1 MAKGLGKPE
10 EEAGTFFVVVTGEIR
25 AAGGIVW
32 RTGEN
37 GVVEVALVH
46 RPKYDDWTLPKGK
59 PHSGETEEETAA
71 REVEEE
77 TGFRCVLERPV
88 GRIHYVDRRG
98 RPKTVRYWLMR
109 PIAGSFVPTE
119 EVDELRWL
127 PLDKAERKLT
137 YEHDRSLMQRFA
149 HPAASVQP
157 GVGRTSPDGVP
168 VYLVRHAKAGN
179 RGEWT
184 KPDHLR
190 PLSDSGKEQAERL
203 VAILE
208 GSPVERIVSSPHV
221 RCVQTLGPLASARGL
236 TVEESE
242 DLAEGAGP
250 ARALAL
256 LSEVSREPT
265 VLCSHGDVI
274 QEVLQHLSA
283 EGLEVP
289 HPPPL
294 RKGSTW
300 VLESEG
306 DGFVGAKYIPPP

>member
-1 MAKGLGKPE
+1 MTDE
-10 EEAGTFFVVVTGEIR
+10 VR

-32 RTGEN
+32 RTGVN
-37 GVVEVALVH
+37 GIIEIALVH

-59 PHSGETEEETAA
+59 PHPGETEEETAV
-71 REVEEE
+71 REVKEE
-77 TGFRCVLERPV
+77 TGLRCVLERPI

-109 PIAGSFVPTE
+109 PISGSFSPSD

-127 PLDKAERKLT
+127 PLEGADAILS
-137 YEHDRSLMQRFA
+137 YEHDRWLLQRFA
-149 HPAASVQP
+149 HPATSLRP
-157 GVGRTSPDGVP
+157 GLGRGSLEAVP

-190 PLSDSGKEQAERL
+190 PLSENGKQQAEQL
-203 VAILE
+203 VAVLD
-208 GSPVERIVSSPHV
+208 GSPIERIISSPHV
-221 RCVQTLGPLASARGL
+221 RCVQTLEPLASERGVTL
-236 TVEESE
+236 EKSE

-256 LSEVSREPT
+256 LSEVSGNPA

-283 EGLEVP
+283 EGLELP
-289 HPPPL
+289 DPPPL

-300 VLESEG
+300 VLETDG
-306 DGFVGAKYIPPP
+306 DGFVGARYLPPP

>member
-1 MAKGLGKPE
+1 MVM
-10 EEAGTFFVVVTGEIR
+10 TSEIR

-32 RTGEN
+32 QRGEN
-37 GVVEVALVH
+37 GVLEIALVH

-59 PHSGETEEETAA
+59 PHPGETEVETAV
-71 REVEEE
+71 REVKEE
-77 TGFRCVLERPV
+77 TGLRCVLERPI

-109 PIAGSFVPTE
+109 PISGSFTPSD

-127 PLDKAERKLT
+127 SLDQAEAILS
-137 YEHDRSLMQRFA
+137 YEHDRWLLQRFA
-149 HPAASVQP
+149 HPATSMHP
-157 GVGRTSPDGVP
+157 GLGRSSLGSVP

-190 PLSDSGKEQAERL
+190 PLSENGKQQAEQL
-203 VAILE
+203 VAMLD
-208 GSPVERIVSSPHV
+208 GSPIERLVSSPHV
-221 RCVQTLGPLASARGL
+221 RCVQTLEPLASERGL
-236 TVEESE
+236 TLEESE

-256 LSEVSREPT
+256 LSEVSEKPT

-274 QEVLQHLSA
+274 EEVLQHLSA

-300 VLESEG
+300 VLETEG
-306 DGFVGAKYIPPP
+306 DGFVGARYLPPP

>member
-1 MAKGLGKPE
+1 MVM
-10 EEAGTFFVVVTGEIR
+10 TSEIR

-37 GVVEVALVH
+37 GVVEIALVH

-59 PHSGETEEETAA
+59 PHPGETEEETAA
-71 REVEEE
+71 REVKEE
-77 TGFRCVLERPV
+77 TGLRCVLERPI

-109 PIAGSFVPTE
+109 PISGSFTPSD

-127 PLDKAERKLT
+127 SLDQAEAIFS
-137 YEHDRSLMQRFA
+137 YAHDRWLLQRFA
-149 HPAASVQP
+149 HLATSMHP
-157 GVGRTSPDGVP
+157 GLGRSSLGSVP

-179 RGEWT
+179 RGEWA

-190 PLSDSGKEQAERL
+190 PLSENGKQQAEQL
-203 VAILE
+203 VAMLD
-208 GSPVERIVSSPHV
+208 GSPIERLISSPHV
-221 RCVQTLGPLASARGL
+221 RCVQTLEPLASERGL
-236 TVEESE
+236 TLEESE

-256 LSEVSREPT
+256 LSKVSEKPT

-274 QEVLQHLSA
+274 EEVLQHLSA
-283 EGLEVP
+283 EGLELP
-289 HPPPL
+289 DPPPL

-300 VLESEG
+300 VLETEG
-306 DGFVGAKYIPPP
+306 DGFVGARYLPPP

>member
-1 MAKGLGKPE
+1 MVM
-10 EEAGTFFVVVTGEIR
+10 TSEIR

-32 RTGEN
+32 QTGEN
-37 GVVEVALVH
+37 GVLEIALVH

-59 PHSGETEEETAA
+59 PHPGETEEETAV
-71 REVEEE
+71 REVKEE
-77 TGFRCVLERPV
+77 TGLRCVLERPI
-88 GRIHYVDRRG
+88 GRIHYMDRRG
-98 RPKTVRYWLMR
+98 RPKTVRFWLMR
-109 PIAGSFVPTE
+109 PISGSFTPSD

-127 PLDKAERKLT
+127 SLDQAETILS
-137 YEHDRSLMQRFA
+137 YEHDRWLLQRFA
-149 HPAASVQP
+149 HLATSMHP
-157 GVGRTSPDGVP
+157 GLGHSSLGSVP

-190 PLSDSGKEQAERL
+190 PLSENGKQQAEQL
-203 VAILE
+203 VAMLD
-208 GSPVERIVSSPHV
+208 GSPIERLISSPHV
-221 RCVQTLGPLASARGL
+221 RCVQTLEPLASERGL
-236 TVEESE
+236 TLEESE

-256 LSEVSREPT
+256 LSEVSEKPT

-274 QEVLQHLSA
+274 EEVLQHLSA
-283 EGLEVP
+283 EGLELP

-300 VLESEG
+300 VLETEG
-306 DGFVGAKYIPPP
+306 DGFVGARYLPPP

>member
-1 MAKGLGKPE
+1 MVM
-10 EEAGTFFVVVTGEIR
+10 TSEIR

-32 RTGEN
+32 QRGQN
-37 GVVEVALVH
+37 GVLEIALVH

-59 PHSGETEEETAA
+59 PHPGETEEETAV
-71 REVEEE
+71 REVKEE
-77 TGFRCVLERPV
+77 TGLRCVLERPI
-88 GRIHYVDRRG
+88 GRIRYVDRRG

-109 PIAGSFVPTE
+109 PISGSFTPSD

-127 PLDKAERKLT
+127 SLDQSEAILS
-137 YEHDRSLMQRFA
+137 YEHDRWLLQRFA
-149 HPAASVQP
+149 HPATSMHP
-157 GVGRTSPDGVP
+157 GLGRSSLGSVP

-190 PLSDSGKEQAERL
+190 PLSENGKQQAEQL
-203 VAILE
+203 VAMLD
-208 GSPVERIVSSPHV
+208 GSPIERLISSPHV
-221 RCVQTLGPLASARGL
+221 RCVQTLEPLATERGL
-236 TVEESE
+236 TLEESE

-256 LSEVSREPT
+256 LSEVSEKPT

-274 QEVLQHLSA
+274 EEVLQHLSA
-283 EGLEVP
+283 EGLELP

-300 VLESEG
+300 VLETEG
-306 DGFVGAKYIPPP
+306 DGFVGARYHPPP

>member
-1 MAKGLGKPE
+1 MVM
-10 EEAGTFFVVVTGEIR
+10 TSEIR

-32 RTGEN
+32 QTGEN
-37 GVVEVALVH
+37 GVLEIALVH

-59 PHSGETEEETAA
+59 AHPGETEEETAV
-71 REVEEE
+71 REVKEE
-77 TGFRCVLERPV
+77 TGLRCVLERPV

-109 PIAGSFVPTE
+109 AISGSFTPSD

-127 PLDKAERKLT
+127 SLDQAEAILS
-137 YEHDRSLMQRFA
+137 YEHDRWLLQRFA
-149 HPAASVQP
+149 HPTTSMHP
-157 GVGRTSPDGVP
+157 GLGRSSLGSVP

-190 PLSDSGKEQAERL
+190 PLSENGKQQAEQL
-203 VAILE
+203 VAMLD
-208 GSPVERIVSSPHV
+208 GSPIERLISSPHV
-221 RCVQTLGPLASARGL
+221 RCMQTLEPLASERGL

-256 LSEVSREPT
+256 LSEVSEKPT

-283 EGLEVP
+283 AGLELP

-300 VLESEG
+300 VLETEG
-306 DGFVGAKYIPPP
+306 DGFVGARYLPPP

>member
-1 MAKGLGKPE
+1 M
-10 EEAGTFFVVVTGEIR
+10 TSEIR

-32 RTGEN
+32 QRGEN
-37 GVVEVALVH
+37 GVLEIALVH

-59 PHSGETEEETAA
+59 PHPGETEVETAV
-71 REVEEE
+71 REVKEE
-77 TGFRCVLERPV
+77 TGLRCVLERPI

-109 PIAGSFVPTE
+109 PTSGSFTPSD

-127 PLDKAERKLT
+127 SLDQAEAILS
-137 YEHDRSLMQRFA
+137 YEHDRWLLKRFA
-149 HPAASVQP
+149 HPATSMHP
-157 GVGRTSPDGVP
+157 GLGRSSLGSVP

-190 PLSDSGKEQAERL
+190 PLSENGKQQAEQL
-203 VAILE
+203 VAMLD
-208 GSPVERIVSSPHV
+208 GSPIERLVSSPHV
-221 RCVQTLGPLASARGL
+221 RCVQTLEPLASERGL
-236 TVEESE
+236 TLEESE

-256 LSEVSREPT
+256 LSEVSEKPT

-274 QEVLQHLSA
+274 EEVLQHLSA

-300 VLESEG
+300 VLETEG
-306 DGFVGAKYIPPP
+306 DGFVGARYLPPP